1 MEIVFAE
8 QKGALTCPRR
18 VALHFGPVLAHAVE
32 KRHCFCVLRPF
43 LILVQLLGTT
53 LLVQLLGTTL
63 LVWCLNFLVTDTGS
77 RGRITY
83 ELERL
88 VASHLRLRLFFFI
101 SMTAAH
107 HLPS

>member
-8 QKGALTCPRR
+8 QKGTLTCPRR

-43 LILVQLLGTT
+43 LI
-53 LLVQLLGTTL
+53 LVQLLGTTL